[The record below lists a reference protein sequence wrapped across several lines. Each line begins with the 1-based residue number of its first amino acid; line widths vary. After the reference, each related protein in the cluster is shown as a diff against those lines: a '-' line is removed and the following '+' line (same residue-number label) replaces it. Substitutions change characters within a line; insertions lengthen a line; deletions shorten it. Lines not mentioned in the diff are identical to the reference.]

1 MANRTFT
8 GGWPVARPRP
18 GSRSVAKVALGR
30 RQDALAK
37 APFFSQLSKR
47 HLQSLAKVSQ
57 VFDFPTGAAIV
68 EEGAVSS
75 SFFVILEGQ
84 AKAVRKG
91 RTVKRLMGGDFFG
104 EISLLDPGPRTA
116 TVVAESNVRVLDL
129 AGKDFLD
136 VLADE
141 PQLSIRILQ
150 ELAKRLREVIVDSAG
165 S

>member
-1 MANRTFT
+1 MGNRVFT
-8 GGWPVARPRP
+8 GGWPIARPPP

-37 APFFSQLSKR
+37 AAFFAQLSKR

-57 VFDFPTGAAIV
+57 AFDFPTGAAIV

-84 AKAVRKG
+84 AKVVRKG